1 MIQGHKRWDKAVV
14 SGLENLRSL
23 VHENFLPAL
32 ERIAVI
38 LSRLL
43 GIARFHESEDDIGFT
58 SVQIAKVM
66 DIVSCMMLVGNKIL
80 LLVMEE
86 LDLFHSFSSWLR
98 YEIDHL
104 ASSSASDELTEKEA
118 TMEHAKILTYIQQ
131 YMPAS
136 PLRFYLDKVSKDDL
150 TRDSHL
156 AEDTSSMLDVLDKQI
171 KKQED
176 GKPGTSVIPQVEF
189 LGEII
194 LNKANVVFEGIAEAE
209 KRNVRFGQATI
220 IEPQNISKIDVK
232 MCATDNAVGLL
243 TFSIQVHTG

>member
-1 MIQGHKRWDKAVV
+1 MQGHKRWDKAVV

-32 ERIAVI
+32 ERIAII

-43 GIARFHESEDDIGFT
+43 GIARFHESKDEIGFT
-58 SVQIAKVM
+58 SVQITKVM
-66 DIVSCMMLVGNKIL
+66 DIVSCLMLVGNKIL

-104 ASSSASDELTEKEA
+104 ASSSVSDELTEKEA

-136 PLRFYLDKVSKDDL
+136 PLRFYLGKVSQDDL
-150 TRDSHL
+150 MRDSRL
-156 AEDTSSMLDVLDKQI
+156 AEDISSLLDILDKQV

-176 GKPGTSVIPQVEF
+176 GKPGTAAFPQVEF
-189 LGEII
+189 LGDI
-194 LNKANVVFEGIAEAE
+194 LFSKANVVFEGIAEAE
-209 KRNVRFGQATI
+209 KRNVRFGQATK
-220 IEPQNISKIDVK
+220 IELQNVSNIDVK
-232 MCATDNAVGLL
+232 MHATNNGVGFV
-243 TFSIQVHTG
+243 TFVLQAQVG